1 MDPQLFLVV
10 MIAVEDTKSI
20 SFLTVEPFFLTG
32 LTTVFLLF
40 DHTPP
45 SYFLFLSSNG
55 EHKCWLLTFSSHCS
69 CSSTS
74 HLFTSR
80 LRLVD
85 WSTLKIAND
94 LFTYFCILLRICYC
108 FSHLIVLLSVTW
120 LSRLYKFPRFFV
132 YFLFLSDEGPMLET
146 LNYTIRIGSTPT
158 FLSFDLYLYS
168 AYASHF
174 VYFILWNNAPF
185 QSTTPFK

>member
-85 WSTLKIAND
+85 WSTLKIVNNLPIFASYYA
-94 LFTYFCILLRICYC
+94 FV
-108 FSHLIVLLSVTW
+108 IVSLTW
-120 LSRLYKFPRFFV
+120 LS
-132 YFLFLSDEGPMLET
+132 YFLSRDYLAYINSPGFL
-146 LNYTIRIGSTPT
+146 
-158 FLSFDLYLYS
+158 
-168 AYASHF
+168 
-174 VYFILWNNAPF
+174 FIFCFSLTKGLR
-185 QSTTPFK
+185 SKR